1 MIHILCENQRE
12 GTVNN
17 IGNLNTSG
25 DYPKAQIGQAPEGAP
40 TIHVTAHIDA
50 TEGTIEPF
58 MAGRLDA
65 FEKAK
70 SEAGSGLEV
79 SAELYRAGV
88 TPKQKIMSGLKWL
101 GAHVALPAIGAA
113 FFGIPGL
120 AVGLAIDAGLFALGV
135 TRQALGSLASGAMH
149 RKSFPEPD
157 WKGKKT
163 YEITA
168 DKTPGFDSKVTSE
181 DPAALKMKP
190 EEFGDFTEKNLRKY
204 PSSTTEVEFFAGHG
218 MGYRSMTSMRVKDI
232 AAQLER
238 AENNAGKKPGVILAE
253 SCLMGNM
260 EALNEFVGKA
270 KVAVFSEETLGAT
283 ALPLQEMLKDA
294 AEKGGTP
301 EEIGARMVKIAGATG
316 QVQTLTAFNL
326 DKLPKLNEAIDN
338 LGKNL
343 LVELGAGKQKDLQKA
358 MKGAMKFPQGKMMFL
373 ERKVLKFSDLGGFL
387 AGIQE
392 KDLTPQTKA
401 AAKEAEAALNDA
413 IIERYTSSSYKKAS
427 GLSIQAK
434 PKSLLMDLNPE
445 MGHSEDASMP
455 DSWKSFIKLLWQK
468 PAK

>member
-1 MIHILCENQRE
+1 MNS
-12 GTVNN
+12 
-17 IGNLNTSG
+17 IGDLKTAG
-25 DYPKAQIGQAPEGAP
+25 DCHARQIGQTPDTAPNV
-40 TIHVTAHIDA
+40 HVIAHIDA

-70 SEAGSGLEV
+70 VDAGSGLEV

-113 FFGIPGL
+113 IFGIPGL
-120 AVGLAIDAGLFALGV
+120 AVGLALDAGLFALGM
-135 TRQALGSLASGAMH
+135 TRQAIGSLASGAMH

-163 YEITA
+163 YEIMA

-181 DPAALKMKP
+181 DASALKMKP
-190 EEFGDFTEKNLRKY
+190 EDFGAFTEQNLRKY
-204 PSSTTEVEFFAGHG
+204 PSSTTEVLFFAGHG
-218 MGYRSMTSMRVKDI
+218 MGYRSMASMRVKDI
-232 AAQLER
+232 AAQLES

-253 SCLMGNM
+253 SCLMGNL
-260 EALNEFVGKA
+260 EALNEFVGKS

-294 AEKGGTP
+294 AQKGGSP
-301 EEIGARMVKIAGATG
+301 EEIGRRMVKIAGESG
-316 QVQTLTAFNL
+316 QVQTLTAFDL
-326 DKLPKLNEAIDN
+326 DKLPKLNDAVDN
-338 LGKNL
+338 LARNL
-343 LVELGAGKQKDLQKA
+343 TMELVGGKQKDIQKA

-373 ERKVLKFSDLGGFL
+373 ERKILKFSDLGGFL

-392 KDLTPQTKA
+392 RDLSPQTKA

-413 IIERYTSSSYKKAS
+413 IIERYTSSNYQKAS
-427 GLSIQAK
+427 GISIQAK
-434 PKSLLMDLNPE
+434 PRSLLMDLNPE
-445 MGHSEDASMP
+445 MGHSEDSSMP
-455 DSWKSFIKLLWQK
+455 EAWKNFIQALWQK